1 MAYEADGGELE
12 AEVDADQSQTL
23 EATIEIPM
31 LDGEAPVV
39 HAVRK
44 QDQIELTAS
53 DTRST
58 VTGIYY
64 AAVDDTAIMDL
75 PEYQKYS
82 KPITYA
88 ENTMYYFYAE
98 DAAGNCSVP
107 NRYKH
112 GDSYKACA
120 GAGKHSSAS
129 AAEAPS

>member
-1 MAYEADGGELE
+1 
-12 AEVDADQSQTL
+12 
-23 EATIEIPM
+23 M

-98 DAAGNCSVP
+98 DAQETVVCRLLQTWRQLQSL
-107 NRYKH
+107 
-112 GDSYKACA
+112 CW
-120 GAGKHSSAS
+120 SSKTFICIR
-129 AAEAPS
+129 AEAPN